1 MWYDISDTYMNNL
14 AESKIFLSMGVSRLS
29 NDSQGVPMPLT
40 DTHIRSLK
48 PDLRPRKYFDGGGL
62 FLFIPTSGSKLW
74 RMAYRFDGKSKLL
87 SFGEYPAVSLKD
99 ARERREDAKRMLSRG
114 IDPSDHKRQMRQA
127 RATAERDSFQNI
139 AREWYETRMAEF
151 SEKHQGTVMYRLKT
165 YIFPRIGKTHITRL
179 ETRDIMDV
187 VKPLDQRGNYET
199 SRRVLQIINQV
210 FRYAVITGRSK
221 HNIAADLRGALRPRK
236 TVHRAAVL
244 EPEKVGQLLRDID
257 AYEGYFPLVCALK
270 LAPLVF
276 TRPTELR
283 AAQWKE
289 FDLESGEWRIP
300 AERMKM
306 RRQHLVPLSRQA
318 RSILRELQKYSGEG
332 TYLFPSIR
340 TEVRP
345 ISDATMLNALRRM
358 GYQKH
363 EMSVH
368 GFRSIAS
375 TLLNELGYNR
385 DWIERQLAHGE
396 QNEVRAAYNYAEYL
410 PERRRMMQDWADYLD
425 GLRNA
430 KRKGSR
436 DTV

>member
-1 MWYDISDTYMNNL
+1 M
-14 AESKIFLSMGVSRLS
+14 
-29 NDSQGVPMPLT
+29 
-40 DTHIRSLK
+40 
-48 PDLRPRKYFDGGGL
+48 
-62 FLFIPTSGSKLW
+62 
-74 RMAYRFDGKSKLL
+74 
-87 SFGEYPAVSLKD
+87 
-99 ARERREDAKRMLSRG
+99 
-114 IDPSDHKRQMRQA
+114 
-127 RATAERDSFQNI
+127 
-139 AREWYETRMAEF
+139 
-151 SEKHQGTVMYRLKT
+151 
-165 YIFPRIGKTHITRL
+165 KTHTL
-179 ETRDIMDV
+179 E
-187 VKPLDQRGNYET
+187 QRGNYET

-210 FRYAVITGRSK
+210 FRYAVITGRAK

-257 AYEGYFPLVCALK
+257 AYKGYFPLVCALK

-318 RSILRELQKYSGEG
+318 ISILRELQKYSGEG
-332 TYLFPSIR
+332 IYLFPSIR

-368 GFRSIAS
+368 GVRSIAS
-375 TLLNELGYNR
+375 TLLNELG
-385 DWIERQLAHGE
+385 ITGT
-396 QNEVRAAYNYAEYL
+396 
-410 PERRRMMQDWADYLD
+410 
-425 GLRNA
+425 G
-430 KRKGSR
+430 
-436 DTV
+436 

>member
-1 MWYDISDTYMNNL
+1 MGIS
-14 AESKIFLSMGVSRLS
+14 SS

-87 SFGEYPAVSLKD
+87 SFGEYPTVSLKD

-139 AREWYETRMAEF
+139 AREWHETRMSEF

-165 YIFPRIGKTHITRL
+165 YIFPRIGKTHIAKL
-179 ETRDIMDV
+179 ETRDIMEV
-187 VKPLDQRGNYET
+187 VKPLELRGNYET

-210 FRYAVITGRSK
+210 FRYAVITGRAK

-276 TRPTELR
+276 HPSHGT
-283 AAQWKE
+283 AGC
-289 FDLESGEWRIP
+289 S
-300 AERMKM
+300 M
-306 RRQHLVPLSRQA
+306 
-318 RSILRELQKYSGEG
+318 EG
-332 TYLFPSIR
+332 I
-340 TEVRP
+340 
-345 ISDATMLNALRRM
+345 
-358 GYQKH
+358 
-363 EMSVH
+363 
-368 GFRSIAS
+368 
-375 TLLNELGYNR
+375 
-385 DWIERQLAHGE
+385 
-396 QNEVRAAYNYAEYL
+396 
-410 PERRRMMQDWADYLD
+410 
-425 GLRNA
+425 
-430 KRKGSR
+430 
-436 DTV
+436 